1 MMNNNAISIYIHIPF
16 CEQKCN
22 YCAFNS
28 FCASEKVK
36 DEYVDI
42 LCKEIESRK
51 VGTIV
56 KTIYIGGGTPSVLS
70 ESQIEK
76 IFDAIFENYNV
87 ARDAE
92 ITVEANPNSITKNKL
107 KKWES
112 LKINRLSIGVQSL
125 DDENLRKLGRL
136 HDREMALE
144 KIELAKKYFENVSAD
159 LIVGLENASSDNL
172 CEHADALLKL
182 GVKHISCYLLEVY
195 ENTKLFEL
203 VKNNKYFPLSDDQT
217 IDAFEKLAEF
227 LEECGMQRYEISNFA
242 FPGFESKHNL
252 NYWQRGEYLG
262 FGLSAHSF
270 VKNVRFKNADT
281 LTGYK
286 NHEIQA
292 EKLSDSEVL
301 EEIIMLG
308 LRCRIGVSLKELKQK
323 NYDIQTSANFKK
335 YLDLGILNLKNDR
348 FFLNPK
354 FYDVSNTIISDLL
367 P

>member
-51 VGTIV
+51 VGTKV

-125 DDENLRKLGRL
+125 DDESLRKIGRL
-136 HDREMALE
+136 HDRKMALE

-159 LIVGLENASSDNL
+159 LIVGLEN
-172 CEHADALLKL
+172 ERGDAL
-182 GVKHISCYLLEVY
+182 C
-195 ENTKLFEL
+195 
-203 VKNNKYFPLSDDQT
+203 
-217 IDAFEKLAEF
+217 
-227 LEECGMQRYEISNFA
+227 
-242 FPGFESKHNL
+242 
-252 NYWQRGEYLG
+252 
-262 FGLSAHSF
+262 
-270 VKNVRFKNADT
+270 
-281 LTGYK
+281 
-286 NHEIQA
+286 
-292 EKLSDSEVL
+292 
-301 EEIIMLG
+301 
-308 LRCRIGVSLKELKQK
+308 
-323 NYDIQTSANFKK
+323 
-335 YLDLGILNLKNDR
+335 
-348 FFLNPK
+348 
-354 FYDVSNTIISDLL
+354 
-367 P
+367 

>member
-70 ESQIEK
+70 ASQIEK

-92 ITVEANPNSITKNKL
+92 ITVEANPNTITKNKL

>member
-51 VGTIV
+51 VGTKV

-92 ITVEANPNSITKNKL
+92 ITVEANPNSITENKL
-107 KKWES
+107 KKWKS

-125 DDENLRKLGRL
+125 DDESLRKIGRL

-203 VKNNKYFPLSDDQT
+203 VKNNKYLPLSGDQT

-323 NYDIQTSANFKK
+323 NYDIQTNANFKK
-335 YLDLGILNLKNDR
+335 YLDLGILNVKNDR

>member
-70 ESQIEK
+70 ESQVEK
-76 IFDAIFENYNV
+76 ISDAIFENYNV